1 MSSSL
6 LGFAHLSDIVDPRAI
21 EENFEGIGGLEE
33 SIESIRDNL
42 ILPFRLFSHVQS
54 QSSVATYPTGLLLY
68 GAPGTGKT
76 MIARAIA
83 AGNVFWDFFPVDS
96 H

>member
-1 MSSSL
+1 
-6 LGFAHLSDIVDPRAI
+6 VDPRAI
-21 EENFEGIGGLEE
+21 EERFDRIGGLEE
-33 SIESIRDNL
+33 SIESICDNL

-83 AGNVFWDFFPVDS
+83 AGTYLAIL
-96 H
+96 